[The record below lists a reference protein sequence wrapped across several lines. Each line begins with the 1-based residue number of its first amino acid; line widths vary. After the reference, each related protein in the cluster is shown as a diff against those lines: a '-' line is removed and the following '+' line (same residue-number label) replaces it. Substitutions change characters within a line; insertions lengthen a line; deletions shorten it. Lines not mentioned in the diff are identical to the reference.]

1 MKKIVLTIFL
11 LLTVAGAA
19 FAAPQMPKKC
29 LAFRP
34 KKLGSIILT
43 EREADAFVKSGTF
56 GQTDVPGKGQATYW
70 DVYSDRE
77 NNTTYVAPNSTT
89 KYSSLKFN
97 ERVRIAQIQGNYALV
112 YTEPK
117 VGLQYPLISE
127 LAECKGW
134 IPMSHLLLWQSCL
147 ANDRGIYNK
156 ALLCVNLEAKSST
169 AELGAGYFSP
179 DRKGA
184 SMPLTTDMNF
194 YFIMKQE
201 NGMALLAI
209 QNRVDGSMSDQ
220 VLYCWVPERSFVP
233 WNQRSCLEPTWERED
248 VEYYAAKN
256 ARVKIFATH
265 QEAENQIGH
274 VISFIP
280 FKKRTSTR
288 YDRYLYRMSPDH
300 LRFPILDATDAVIY
314 NMSTFSTL
322 GGQAQGTTA
331 SAEEEPTIDKI
342 KEAKLR
348 KMQHINLAVVI
359 DGTSSMEPYY
369 PKVKEALKEACDFF
383 SRNYNLKIG
392 IVIYRDYAD
401 GADGL
406 VEVLPLTSARHNLE
420 RVNEF
425 LDSGGSYGIR
435 SSARDHTQE
444 EALYNGVNTA
454 LDQLAFRE
462 GESNIMLIVGDC
474 GNDLRD
480 TKIDQRILIDKLI
493 DKDIHLMGFQ
503 VQNKGVTAYNSFNDQ
518 LLAMM
523 RESLKGKYH
532 KLNSQ
537 IRIRARQTKSET
549 NGTTDGYNFEGNIEG
564 DQLYICNHRFTD
576 ATVNDGKMAPE
587 KLQAHMVKAISD
599 FSNTIQHQL
608 DLMIKPIT
616 AAPEKKP
623 SGQSSRFGQNAGGT
637 AGMINVDYE
646 FVMKALGGDAKLV
659 ENLDK
664 TNSILNFRG
673 YASRRD
679 VSGRN
684 YFKPVIFISAEEFQ
698 ELLKRLAPV
707 AEAARNSQVKDRTPY
722 IEALKALV
730 KSLAPGMTD
739 AQMAALSNGDIM
751 NMIAGLNESAEAL
764 KSYSL
769 NDLSD
774 PQAVSAGEYSRII
787 NDFQKK
793 YENLSRIRQSNSY
806 KFVKKFNGAIYY
818 WIPIEDLP

>member
-1 MKKIVLTIFL
+1 MKKIVALVLFL
-11 LLTVAGAA
+11 STALCSALY
-19 FAAPQMPKKC
+19 AAPQLPKKC
-29 LAFRP
+29 MAFRP
-34 KKLGSIILT
+34 KKLGAIILT
-43 EREADAFVKSGTF
+43 EKEADAFVKSGSF
-56 GQTDVPGKGQATYW
+56 GQTDAPGRGQATYW

-77 NNTTYVAPNSTT
+77 NNTTYASPGVST
-89 KYSSLKFN
+89 KFSSLKFN

-134 IPMSHLLLWQSCL
+134 IPMNHLLLWQSCL

-156 ALLCVNLEAKSST
+156 ALLCVNLEAKNLSGD
-169 AELGAGYFSP
+169 LGAGYLSP
-179 DRKGA
+179 DRSGKPI
-184 SMPLTTDMNF
+184 PLTTDMNF

-201 NGMALLAI
+201 KDMALLAI

-248 VEYYAAKN
+248 VEYYAAKHEQ
-256 ARVKIFATH
+256 VKIFAT
-265 QEAENQIGH
+265 QSEALSQQGH
-274 VISFIP
+274 AISFIP
-280 FKKRTSTR
+280 FEKRTSTR
-288 YDRYLYRMSPDH
+288 YDRYLYRMAPEH
-300 LRFPILDATDAVIY
+300 LRFPILDGTNDRAY

-322 GGQAQGTTA
+322 GGQAQGTSTPTN
-331 SAEEEPTIDKI
+331 EPTIDKL
-342 KEAKLR
+342 KEEKLR
-348 KMQHINLAVVI
+348 KMQRINLAVVI

-383 SRNYNLKIG
+383 SRNYNLRIG
-392 IVIYRDYAD
+392 VVIYRDYTD
-401 GADGL
+401 GTGL
-406 VEVLPLTSARHNLE
+406 AEVLPMTSAQHNLE
-420 RVNEF
+420 RVNAF
-425 LDSGGSYGIR
+425 LDSGGTYGIR
-435 SSARDHTQE
+435 SSASDRTQE
-444 EALYNGVNTA
+444 EALYNGINTA
-454 LDQLAFRE
+454 LDKLAFRD

-474 GNDLRD
+474 GNDLKD
-480 TKIDQRILIDKLI
+480 TRFNSRSLIDKLVQ
-493 DKDIHLMGFQ
+493 KDIHLMGFQ
-503 VQNKGVTAYNSFNDQ
+503 VQNKGVAAYNNFNSQ
-518 LLAMM
+518 LLELM

-532 KLNSQ
+532 KLNEK
-537 IRIRARQTKSET
+537 IRVVARQTQSKST
-549 NGTTDGYNFEGNIEG
+549 GRTDGYNFEGNIEG

-576 ATVNDGKMAPE
+576 ATVNGGVMSPE
-587 KLQAHMVKAISD
+587 VLQSYMVKAISD
-599 FSNTIQHQL
+599 FANTIQHQL
-608 DLMIKPIT
+608 DLIVKPINSL
-616 AAPEKKP
+616 PV
-623 SGQSSRFGQNAGGT
+623 SGGGT
-637 AGMINVDYE
+637 TSKFVGRSSTPGMINVDYE
-646 FVMKALGGDAKLV
+646 FVVKALGGDAKLV
-659 ENLDK
+659 QNLDQ

-673 YASRRD
+673 YALRRD
-679 VSGRN
+679 ASGRN

-774 PQAVSAGEYSRII
+774 PQAVSPGEYSRII

-793 YENLSRIRQSNSY
+793 YENLLRIRQSNSY
-806 KFVKKFNGAIYY
+806 KFVKKFNGAVYY

>member
-1 MKKIVLTIFL
+1 MKKIVALVLFL
-11 LLTVAGAA
+11 STALCSALY
-19 FAAPQMPKKC
+19 AAPQLPKKC
-29 LAFRP
+29 MAFRP
-34 KKLGSIILT
+34 KKLGAIILT
-43 EREADAFVKSGTF
+43 EKEANAFVKSGSF
-56 GQTDVPGKGQATYW
+56 GQTDAPGRGQATYW

-77 NNTTYVAPNSTT
+77 NNTTYASPGAST
-89 KYSSLKFN
+89 KFSSLKFN

-134 IPMSHLLLWQSCL
+134 IPMNHLLLWQSCL

-156 ALLCVNLEAKSST
+156 ALLCVNLEAKNLSGD
-169 AELGAGYFSP
+169 LGAGYLSP
-179 DRKGA
+179 DRTGKPI
-184 SMPLTTDMNF
+184 PLTTDMNF

-201 NGMALLAI
+201 KDMALLAI

-220 VLYCWVPERSFVP
+220 VLYCWVPEQSFVP

-248 VEYYAAKN
+248 VEYYAAKHEQ
-256 ARVKIFATH
+256 VKIFAT
-265 QEAENQIGH
+265 QREALSQQGH
-274 VISFIP
+274 AISFIP
-280 FKKRTSTR
+280 FEKRTSTR
-288 YDRYLYRMSPDH
+288 YDRYLYRMAPEH
-300 LRFPILDATDAVIY
+300 LRFPILDGTNDRAY

-322 GGQAQGTTA
+322 GGQAQGTSTPTN
-331 SAEEEPTIDKI
+331 EPTIDKL
-342 KEAKLR
+342 KEEKLR
-348 KMQHINLAVVI
+348 KMQRINLAVVI

-383 SRNYNLKIG
+383 SRNYNLRIG
-392 IVIYRDYAD
+392 VVIYRDYTD
-401 GADGL
+401 GTGL
-406 VEVLPLTSARHNLE
+406 AEVLPMTSAQHNLE
-420 RVNEF
+420 RVNAF
-425 LDSGGSYGIR
+425 LDSGGTYGIR
-435 SSARDHTQE
+435 SSASDRTQE
-444 EALYNGVNTA
+444 EALFNGINTA
-454 LDQLAFRE
+454 LDKLAFRD

-474 GNDLRD
+474 GNDLKD
-480 TKIDQRILIDKLI
+480 TRFNSRSLIDKLVQ
-493 DKDIHLMGFQ
+493 KDIHLMGFQ
-503 VQNKGVTAYNSFNDQ
+503 VQNKGVAAYNNFNSQ
-518 LLAMM
+518 LLELM

-532 KLNSQ
+532 KLNEK
-537 IRIRARQTKSET
+537 IRVVARQTQSKTS
-549 NGTTDGYNFEGNIEG
+549 GRTDGYNFEGNIEG

-576 ATVNDGKMAPE
+576 ATVNGGVMSPE
-587 KLQAHMVKAISD
+587 VLQSYMVKAISD
-599 FSNTIQHQL
+599 FANTIQHQL
-608 DLMIKPIT
+608 DLIVKPINSL
-616 AAPEKKP
+616 PV
-623 SGQSSRFGQNAGGT
+623 SGGGT
-637 AGMINVDYE
+637 TSKFVGRSSTPGMINVDYE
-646 FVMKALGGDAKLV
+646 FVVKALGGDAKLV
-659 ENLDK
+659 QNLDQ

-673 YASRRD
+673 YALRRD
-679 VSGRN
+679 ASGRN

-774 PQAVSAGEYSRII
+774 PQAVSPGEYSRII

-793 YENLSRIRQSNSY
+793 YENLLRIRQSNSY
-806 KFVKKFNGAIYY
+806 KFVKKFNGAVYY

>member
-1 MKKIVLTIFL
+1 MKKIVALVLFL
-11 LLTVAGAA
+11 STALCSALY
-19 FAAPQMPKKC
+19 AAPQLPKKC
-29 LAFRP
+29 MAFRP
-34 KKLGSIILT
+34 KKLGAIILT
-43 EREADAFVKSGTF
+43 EKEANAFVKSGSF
-56 GQTDVPGKGQATYW
+56 GQTDAPGRGQATYW

-77 NNTTYVAPNSTT
+77 NNTTYASPGAST
-89 KYSSLKFN
+89 KFSSLKFN

-134 IPMSHLLLWQSCL
+134 IPMNHLLLWQSCL

-156 ALLCVNLEAKSST
+156 ALLCVNLEAKNLSGD
-169 AELGAGYFSP
+169 LGAGYLSP
-179 DRKGA
+179 DRSGKPI
-184 SMPLTTDMNF
+184 PLTTDMNF

-201 NGMALLAI
+201 KDMALLAI

-220 VLYCWVPERSFVP
+220 VLYCWVPEQSFVP

-248 VEYYAAKN
+248 VEYYAAKHEQ
-256 ARVKIFATH
+256 VKIFAT
-265 QEAENQIGH
+265 QREALSQQGH
-274 VISFIP
+274 AISFIP
-280 FKKRTSTR
+280 FEKRTSTR
-288 YDRYLYRMSPDH
+288 YDRYLYRMAPEH
-300 LRFPILDATDAVIY
+300 LRFPILDGTNDRAY

-322 GGQAQGTTA
+322 GGQAQGTSTPTN
-331 SAEEEPTIDKI
+331 EPTIDKL
-342 KEAKLR
+342 KEEKLR
-348 KMQHINLAVVI
+348 KMQRINLAVVI
-359 DGTSSMEPYY
+359 DGTSSMESYY

-383 SRNYNLKIG
+383 SRNYNLRIG
-392 IVIYRDYAD
+392 VVIYRDYTD
-401 GADGL
+401 GTGL
-406 VEVLPLTSARHNLE
+406 AEVLPMTSAQHNLE
-420 RVNEF
+420 RVNAF
-425 LDSGGSYGIR
+425 LDSGGTYGIR
-435 SSARDHTQE
+435 SSASDRTQE
-444 EALYNGVNTA
+444 EALFNGINTA
-454 LDQLAFRE
+454 LDKLAFRD

-474 GNDLRD
+474 GNDLKD
-480 TKIDQRILIDKLI
+480 TRFNSRSLIDKLVQ
-493 DKDIHLMGFQ
+493 KDIHLMGFQ
-503 VQNKGVTAYNSFNDQ
+503 VQNKGVAAYNNFNSQ
-518 LLAMM
+518 LLELM

-532 KLNSQ
+532 KLNEK
-537 IRIRARQTKSET
+537 IRVVARQTQSKTS
-549 NGTTDGYNFEGNIEG
+549 GRTDGYNFEGNIEG

-576 ATVNDGKMAPE
+576 ATVNGGVMSPE
-587 KLQAHMVKAISD
+587 VLQSYMVKAISD
-599 FSNTIQHQL
+599 FANTIQHQL
-608 DLMIKPIT
+608 DLIVKPINSL
-616 AAPEKKP
+616 PV
-623 SGQSSRFGQNAGGT
+623 SGGGT
-637 AGMINVDYE
+637 TSKFVGRSSTPGMINVDYE
-646 FVMKALGGDAKLV
+646 FVVKALGGDAKLV
-659 ENLDK
+659 QNLDQ

-673 YASRRD
+673 YALRRD
-679 VSGRN
+679 ASGRN

-774 PQAVSAGEYSRII
+774 PQAVSPGEYSRII

-793 YENLSRIRQSNSY
+793 YENLLRIRQSNSY
-806 KFVKKFNGAIYY
+806 KFVKKFNGAVYY

>member
-1 MKKIVLTIFL
+1 MKKIVALVLFL
-11 LLTVAGAA
+11 STALCSALY
-19 FAAPQMPKKC
+19 AAPQLPKKC
-29 LAFRP
+29 MAFRP
-34 KKLGSIILT
+34 KKLGAIILT
-43 EREADAFVKSGTF
+43 EKEANAFVKSGSF
-56 GQTDVPGKGQATYW
+56 GQTDAPGRGQATYW

-77 NNTTYVAPNSTT
+77 NNTTYASPGAST
-89 KYSSLKFN
+89 KFSSLKFN

-134 IPMSHLLLWQSCL
+134 IPMNHLLLWQSCL

-156 ALLCVNLEAKSST
+156 ALLCVNLEAKNLSGD
-169 AELGAGYFSP
+169 LGAGYLSP
-179 DRKGA
+179 DRTGKPI
-184 SMPLTTDMNF
+184 PLTTDMNF

-201 NGMALLAI
+201 KDMALLAI

-248 VEYYAAKN
+248 VEYYAAKHEQ
-256 ARVKIFATH
+256 VKIFAT
-265 QEAENQIGH
+265 QREALSQQGH
-274 VISFIP
+274 PISFIP
-280 FKKRTSTR
+280 FEKRTSTR
-288 YDRYLYRMSPDH
+288 YDRYLYRMAPEH
-300 LRFPILDATDAVIY
+300 LRFPILDGTNDRAY

-322 GGQAQGTTA
+322 GGQAQGTSTPTN
-331 SAEEEPTIDKI
+331 EPTIDKL
-342 KEAKLR
+342 KEEKLR
-348 KMQHINLAVVI
+348 KMQRINLAVVI

-383 SRNYNLKIG
+383 SRNYNLRIG
-392 IVIYRDYAD
+392 VVIYRDYTD
-401 GADGL
+401 GTGL
-406 VEVLPLTSARHNLE
+406 AEVLPMTSAQHNLE
-420 RVNEF
+420 RVNAF
-425 LDSGGSYGIR
+425 LDSGGTYGIR
-435 SSARDHTQE
+435 SSASDRTQE
-444 EALYNGVNTA
+444 EALFNGINTA
-454 LDQLAFRE
+454 LDKLAFRD

-474 GNDLRD
+474 GNDVKDLRFSS
-480 TKIDQRILIDKLI
+480 RSLIDKLVQ
-493 DKDIHLMGFQ
+493 KDIHLMGFQ
-503 VQNKGVTAYNSFNDQ
+503 VQNKGVAAYNNFNSQ
-518 LLAMM
+518 LLELM

-532 KLNSQ
+532 KLNEK
-537 IRIRARQTKSET
+537 IRVVARQTQSKTS
-549 NGTTDGYNFEGNIEG
+549 GRTDGYNFEGNIEG

-576 ATVNDGKMAPE
+576 ATVNGGVMSPE
-587 KLQAHMVKAISD
+587 VLQSYMVKAISD
-599 FSNTIQHQL
+599 FANTIQHQL
-608 DLMIKPIT
+608 DLIVKPINSL
-616 AAPEKKP
+616 PV
-623 SGQSSRFGQNAGGT
+623 SGGGT
-637 AGMINVDYE
+637 TSKFVGRSSTPGMINVDYE
-646 FVMKALGGDAKLV
+646 FVVKALGGDAKLV
-659 ENLDK
+659 QNLDQ

-673 YASRRD
+673 YALRRD
-679 VSGRN
+679 ASGRN

-774 PQAVSAGEYSRII
+774 PQAVSPGEYSRII

-793 YENLSRIRQSNSY
+793 YENLLRIRQSNSY
-806 KFVKKFNGAIYY
+806 KFVKKFNGAVYY

>member
-1 MKKIVLTIFL
+1 MKKIVALVLFL
-11 LLTVAGAA
+11 STALCSALY
-19 FAAPQMPKKC
+19 AAPQLPKKC
-29 LAFRP
+29 MAFRP
-34 KKLGSIILT
+34 KKLGAIILT
-43 EREADAFVKSGTF
+43 EKEANAFVKSGSF
-56 GQTDVPGKGQATYW
+56 GQTDAPGRGQATYW

-77 NNTTYVAPNSTT
+77 NNTTYASPGSST
-89 KYSSLKFN
+89 KFSSLKFN

-134 IPMSHLLLWQSCL
+134 IPMNHLLLWQSCL

-156 ALLCVNLEAKSST
+156 ALLCVNLEAKNLSGD
-169 AELGAGYFSP
+169 LGAGYLSP
-179 DRKGA
+179 DRTGKPI
-184 SMPLTTDMNF
+184 PLTTDMNF

-201 NGMALLAI
+201 KDMALLAI

-248 VEYYAAKN
+248 VEYYAAKHEQ
-256 ARVKIFATH
+256 VKIFAT
-265 QEAENQIGH
+265 QREALSQQGH
-274 VISFIP
+274 PISFIP
-280 FKKRTSTR
+280 FEKRTSTR
-288 YDRYLYRMSPDH
+288 YDRYLYRMAPEH
-300 LRFPILDATDAVIY
+300 LRFPILDGTNDRAY

-322 GGQAQGTTA
+322 GGQAQGTSTPTN
-331 SAEEEPTIDKI
+331 EPTIDKL
-342 KEAKLR
+342 KEEKLR
-348 KMQHINLAVVI
+348 KMQRINLAVVI

-383 SRNYNLKIG
+383 SRNYNLRIG
-392 IVIYRDYAD
+392 VVIYRDYTD
-401 GADGL
+401 GTGL
-406 VEVLPLTSARHNLE
+406 AEVLPMTSAQHNLE
-420 RVNEF
+420 RVNAF
-425 LDSGGSYGIR
+425 LDSGGTYGIR
-435 SSARDHTQE
+435 SSASDRTQE
-444 EALYNGVNTA
+444 EALFNGINTA
-454 LDQLAFRE
+454 LDKLAFRD

-474 GNDLRD
+474 GNDVKDLRFSS
-480 TKIDQRILIDKLI
+480 RSLIDKLVQ
-493 DKDIHLMGFQ
+493 KDIHLMGFQ
-503 VQNKGVTAYNSFNDQ
+503 VQNKGVAAYNNFNSQ
-518 LLAMM
+518 LLELM

-532 KLNSQ
+532 KLNEK
-537 IRIRARQTKSET
+537 IRVVARQTQSKTS
-549 NGTTDGYNFEGNIEG
+549 GRTDGYNFEGNIEG

-576 ATVNDGKMAPE
+576 ATVNGGVMSPE
-587 KLQAHMVKAISD
+587 VLQSYMVKAISD
-599 FSNTIQHQL
+599 FANTIQHQL
-608 DLMIKPIT
+608 DLIVKPINSL
-616 AAPEKKP
+616 PV
-623 SGQSSRFGQNAGGT
+623 SGGGT
-637 AGMINVDYE
+637 TSKFVGRSSTPGMINVDYE
-646 FVMKALGGDAKLV
+646 FVVKALGGDAKLV
-659 ENLDK
+659 QSLDQ

-673 YASRRD
+673 YALRRD
-679 VSGRN
+679 ASGRN

-774 PQAVSAGEYSRII
+774 PQAVSPGEYSRII

-793 YENLSRIRQSNSY
+793 YENLLRIRQSNSY
-806 KFVKKFNGAIYY
+806 KFVKKFNGAVYY

>member
-1 MKKIVLTIFL
+1 MKKIVALVLFL
-11 LLTVAGAA
+11 STALCSALY
-19 FAAPQMPKKC
+19 AAPQLPKKC
-29 LAFRP
+29 MAFRP
-34 KKLGSIILT
+34 KKLGAIILT
-43 EREADAFVKSGTF
+43 EKEADAFVKSGSF
-56 GQTDVPGKGQATYW
+56 GQTDAPGRGQATYW

-77 NNTTYVAPNSTT
+77 NNTTYASPGSST
-89 KYSSLKFN
+89 KFSSLKFN

-134 IPMSHLLLWQSCL
+134 IPMNHLLLWQSCL

-156 ALLCVNLEAKSST
+156 ALLCVNLEAKNLSGD
-169 AELGAGYFSP
+169 LGAGYLSP
-179 DRKGA
+179 DRTGKPI
-184 SMPLTTDMNF
+184 PLTTDMNF

-201 NGMALLAI
+201 KDMALLAI

-248 VEYYAAKN
+248 VEYYAAKHEQ
-256 ARVKIFATH
+256 VKIFAT
-265 QEAENQIGH
+265 QREALSQQGH
-274 VISFIP
+274 PISFIP
-280 FKKRTSTR
+280 FEKRTSTR
-288 YDRYLYRMSPDH
+288 YDRYLYRMAPEH
-300 LRFPILDATDAVIY
+300 LRFPILDGTNDRAY

-322 GGQAQGTTA
+322 GGQAQGTSTPTN
-331 SAEEEPTIDKI
+331 EPTIDKL
-342 KEAKLR
+342 KEEKLR
-348 KMQHINLAVVI
+348 KMQRINLAVVI

-383 SRNYNLKIG
+383 SRNYNLRIG
-392 IVIYRDYAD
+392 VVIYRDYTD
-401 GADGL
+401 GTGL
-406 VEVLPLTSARHNLE
+406 AEVLPMTSAQHNLE
-420 RVNEF
+420 RVNAF
-425 LDSGGSYGIR
+425 LDSGGTYGIR
-435 SSARDHTQE
+435 SSASDRTQE
-444 EALYNGVNTA
+444 EALFNGINTA
-454 LDQLAFRE
+454 LDKLAFRD

-474 GNDLRD
+474 GNDLKD
-480 TKIDQRILIDKLI
+480 TRFNSRSLIDKLVQ
-493 DKDIHLMGFQ
+493 KDIHLMGFQ
-503 VQNKGVTAYNSFNDQ
+503 VQNKGVAAYNNFNSQ
-518 LLAMM
+518 LLELM

-532 KLNSQ
+532 KLNEK
-537 IRIRARQTKSET
+537 IRVVARQTKSQNT
-549 NGTTDGYNFEGNIEG
+549 GRTDGYNFEGNIEG

-576 ATVNDGKMAPE
+576 ATVNGGVMSPE
-587 KLQAHMVKAISD
+587 VLQSYMVKAISD
-599 FSNTIQHQL
+599 FANTIQHQL
-608 DLMIKPIT
+608 DLIVKPINSL
-616 AAPEKKP
+616 PV
-623 SGQSSRFGQNAGGT
+623 SGGGT
-637 AGMINVDYE
+637 TSKFVGRSSTPGMINVDYE
-646 FVMKALGGDAKLV
+646 FVVKALGGDAKLV
-659 ENLDK
+659 QSLDQ

-673 YASRRD
+673 YALRRD
-679 VSGRN
+679 ASGRN

-774 PQAVSAGEYSRII
+774 PQAVSPGEYSRII

-793 YENLSRIRQSNSY
+793 YENLLRIRQSNSY
-806 KFVKKFNGAIYY
+806 KFVKKFNGAVYY

>member
-1 MKKIVLTIFL
+1 MKKIVALVLFL
-11 LLTVAGAA
+11 STALCSALY
-19 FAAPQMPKKC
+19 AAPQLPKKC
-29 LAFRP
+29 MAFRP
-34 KKLGSIILT
+34 KKLGAIILT
-43 EREADAFVKSGTF
+43 EKEADAFVKSGSF
-56 GQTDVPGKGQATYW
+56 GQTDAPGRGQATYW

-77 NNTTYVAPNSTT
+77 NNTTYASPGVST
-89 KYSSLKFN
+89 KFSSLKFN

-134 IPMSHLLLWQSCL
+134 IPMNHLLLWQSCL

-156 ALLCVNLEAKSST
+156 ALLCVNLEAKNLSGD
-169 AELGAGYFSP
+169 LGAGYLSP
-179 DRKGA
+179 DRSGKPI
-184 SMPLTTDMNF
+184 PLTTDMNF

-201 NGMALLAI
+201 KDMALLAI

-248 VEYYAAKN
+248 VEYYAAKHEQ
-256 ARVKIFATH
+256 VKIFAT
-265 QEAENQIGH
+265 QSEALSQQGH
-274 VISFIP
+274 AISFIP
-280 FKKRTSTR
+280 FEKRTSTR
-288 YDRYLYRMSPDH
+288 YDRYLYRMAPEH
-300 LRFPILDATDAVIY
+300 LRFPILDGTNDRAY

-322 GGQAQGTTA
+322 GGQAQGTSTPTN
-331 SAEEEPTIDKI
+331 EPTIDKL
-342 KEAKLR
+342 KEEKLR
-348 KMQHINLAVVI
+348 KMQRINLAVVI

-383 SRNYNLKIG
+383 SRNYNLRIG
-392 IVIYRDYAD
+392 VVIYRDYTD
-401 GADGL
+401 GTGL
-406 VEVLPLTSARHNLE
+406 AEVLPMTSAQHNLE
-420 RVNEF
+420 RVNAF
-425 LDSGGSYGIR
+425 LDSGGTYGIR
-435 SSARDHTQE
+435 SSASDRTQE
-444 EALYNGVNTA
+444 EALYNGINTA
-454 LDQLAFRE
+454 LDKLAFRD

-474 GNDLRD
+474 GNDV
-480 TKIDQRILIDKLI
+480 KDQRFSSRSLIDKLVQ
-493 DKDIHLMGFQ
+493 KDIHLMGFQ
-503 VQNKGVTAYNSFNDQ
+503 VQNKGVAAYNNFNSQ
-518 LLAMM
+518 LLELM

-532 KLNSQ
+532 KLNEK
-537 IRIRARQTKSET
+537 IRVVARQTQSKST
-549 NGTTDGYNFEGNIEG
+549 GRTDGYNFEGNIEG

-576 ATVNDGKMAPE
+576 ATVNGGVMSPE
-587 KLQAHMVKAISD
+587 VLQSYMVKAISD
-599 FSNTIQHQL
+599 FANTIQHQL
-608 DLMIKPIT
+608 DLIVKPINSL
-616 AAPEKKP
+616 PV
-623 SGQSSRFGQNAGGT
+623 SGGGT
-637 AGMINVDYE
+637 TSKFVGRSSTPGMINVDYE
-646 FVMKALGGDAKLV
+646 FVVKALGGDAKLV
-659 ENLDK
+659 QNLDQ

-673 YASRRD
+673 YALRRD
-679 VSGRN
+679 ASGRN

-774 PQAVSAGEYSRII
+774 PQAVSPGEYSRII

-793 YENLSRIRQSNSY
+793 YENLLRIRQSNSY
-806 KFVKKFNGAIYY
+806 KFVKKFNGAVYY

>member
-1 MKKIVLTIFL
+1 MKKIVALVLFL
-11 LLTVAGAA
+11 STALCSALY
-19 FAAPQMPKKC
+19 AAPQLPKKC
-29 LAFRP
+29 MAFRP
-34 KKLGSIILT
+34 KKLGAIILT
-43 EREADAFVKSGTF
+43 EKEANAFVKSGSF
-56 GQTDVPGKGQATYW
+56 GQTDAPGRGQATYW

-77 NNTTYVAPNSTT
+77 NNTTYASPGAST
-89 KYSSLKFN
+89 KFSSLKFN

-134 IPMSHLLLWQSCL
+134 IPMNHLLLWQSCL

-156 ALLCVNLEAKSST
+156 ALLCVNLEAKNLSGD
-169 AELGAGYFSP
+169 LGAGYLSP
-179 DRKGA
+179 DRSGKPI
-184 SMPLTTDMNF
+184 PLTTDMNF

-201 NGMALLAI
+201 KDMALLAI

-248 VEYYAAKN
+248 VEYYAAKHEQ
-256 ARVKIFATH
+256 VKIFAT
-265 QEAENQIGH
+265 QREALSQQGH
-274 VISFIP
+274 AISFIP
-280 FKKRTSTR
+280 FEKRTSTR
-288 YDRYLYRMSPDH
+288 YDRYLYRMAPEH
-300 LRFPILDATDAVIY
+300 LRFPILDGTNDRAY

-322 GGQAQGTTA
+322 GGQAQGTSTPTN
-331 SAEEEPTIDKI
+331 EPTIDKL
-342 KEAKLR
+342 KEEKLR
-348 KMQHINLAVVI
+348 KMQRINLAVVI

-383 SRNYNLKIG
+383 SRNYNLRIG
-392 IVIYRDYAD
+392 VVIYRDYTD
-401 GADGL
+401 GTGL
-406 VEVLPLTSARHNLE
+406 AEVLPMTSAQHNLE
-420 RVNEF
+420 RVNAF
-425 LDSGGSYGIR
+425 LDSGGTYGIR
-435 SSARDHTQE
+435 SSASDRTQE
-444 EALYNGVNTA
+444 EALFNGINTA
-454 LDQLAFRE
+454 LDKLAFRD

-474 GNDLRD
+474 GNDLKD
-480 TKIDQRILIDKLI
+480 TRFNSRSLIDKLVQ
-493 DKDIHLMGFQ
+493 KDIHLMGFQ
-503 VQNKGVTAYNSFNDQ
+503 VQNKGVAAYNNFNSQ
-518 LLAMM
+518 LLELM

-532 KLNSQ
+532 KLNEK
-537 IRIRARQTKSET
+537 IRVVARQTQSKTS
-549 NGTTDGYNFEGNIEG
+549 GRTDGYNFEGNIEG

-576 ATVNDGKMAPE
+576 ATVNGGVMSPE
-587 KLQAHMVKAISD
+587 VLQSYMVKAISD
-599 FSNTIQHQL
+599 FANTIQHQL
-608 DLMIKPIT
+608 DLIVKPINSL
-616 AAPEKKP
+616 PV
-623 SGQSSRFGQNAGGT
+623 SGGGT
-637 AGMINVDYE
+637 TSKFVGRSSTPGMINVDYE
-646 FVMKALGGDAKLV
+646 FVVKALGGDAKLV
-659 ENLDK
+659 QSLDQ

-673 YASRRD
+673 YALRRD
-679 VSGRN
+679 ASGRN

-774 PQAVSAGEYSRII
+774 PQAVSPGEYSRII

-793 YENLSRIRQSNSY
+793 YENLLRIRQSNSY
-806 KFVKKFNGAIYY
+806 KFVKKFNGAVYY

>member
-1 MKKIVLTIFL
+1 MKKIVALVLFL
-11 LLTVAGAA
+11 STALCSALY
-19 FAAPQMPKKC
+19 AAPQLPKKC
-29 LAFRP
+29 MAFRP
-34 KKLGSIILT
+34 KKLGAIILT
-43 EREADAFVKSGTF
+43 EKEADAFVKSGSF
-56 GQTDVPGKGQATYW
+56 GQTDAPGRGQATYW

-77 NNTTYVAPNSTT
+77 NNTTYASPGAST
-89 KYSSLKFN
+89 KFSSLKFN
-97 ERVRIAQIQGNYALV
+97 ERVRIAQIKGNYALV

-134 IPMSHLLLWQSCL
+134 IPMNHLLLWQSCL

-156 ALLCVNLEAKSST
+156 ALLCVNLEAKNLSGD
-169 AELGAGYFSP
+169 LGAGYLSP
-179 DRKGA
+179 DRTGKPI
-184 SMPLTTDMNF
+184 PLTTDMNF

-201 NGMALLAI
+201 KDMALLAI

-248 VEYYAAKN
+248 VEYYAAKHEQ
-256 ARVKIFATH
+256 VKIFAT
-265 QEAENQIGH
+265 QREALSQQGH
-274 VISFIP
+274 AISFIP
-280 FKKRTSTR
+280 FEKRTSTR
-288 YDRYLYRMSPDH
+288 YDRYLYRMAPEH
-300 LRFPILDATDAVIY
+300 LRFPILDGTNDRAY

-322 GGQAQGTTA
+322 GGQAQGTSTPTN
-331 SAEEEPTIDKI
+331 EPTIDKL
-342 KEAKLR
+342 KEEKLR
-348 KMQHINLAVVI
+348 KMQRINLAVVI

-383 SRNYNLKIG
+383 SRNYNLRIG
-392 IVIYRDYAD
+392 VVIYRDYTD
-401 GADGL
+401 GTGL
-406 VEVLPLTSARHNLE
+406 AEVLPMTSAQHNLE
-420 RVNEF
+420 RVNAF
-425 LDSGGSYGIR
+425 LDSGGTYGIR
-435 SSARDHTQE
+435 SSASDRTQE
-444 EALYNGVNTA
+444 EALFNGINTA
-454 LDQLAFRE
+454 LDKLAFRD

-474 GNDLRD
+474 GNDVKDLRFSS
-480 TKIDQRILIDKLI
+480 RSLIDKLVQ
-493 DKDIHLMGFQ
+493 KDIHLMGFQ
-503 VQNKGVTAYNSFNDQ
+503 VQNKGVAAYNNFNSQ
-518 LLAMM
+518 LLELM

-532 KLNSQ
+532 KLNEK
-537 IRIRARQTKSET
+537 IRVVARQTQSKTS
-549 NGTTDGYNFEGNIEG
+549 GRTDGYNFEGNIEG

-576 ATVNDGKMAPE
+576 ATVNGGVMSPE
-587 KLQAHMVKAISD
+587 VLQSYMVKAISD
-599 FSNTIQHQL
+599 FANTIQHQL
-608 DLMIKPIT
+608 DLIVKPINSL
-616 AAPEKKP
+616 PV
-623 SGQSSRFGQNAGGT
+623 SGGGT
-637 AGMINVDYE
+637 TSKFVGRSSTPGMINVDYE
-646 FVMKALGGDAKLV
+646 FVVKALGGDAKLV
-659 ENLDK
+659 QNLDQ

-673 YASRRD
+673 YALRRD
-679 VSGRN
+679 ASGRN

-774 PQAVSAGEYSRII
+774 PQAVSPGEYSRII

-793 YENLSRIRQSNSY
+793 YENLLRIRQSNSY
-806 KFVKKFNGAIYY
+806 KFVKKFNGAVYY

>member
-1 MKKIVLTIFL
+1 MKKIVALVLFL
-11 LLTVAGAA
+11 STALCSALY
-19 FAAPQMPKKC
+19 AAPQLPKKC
-29 LAFRP
+29 MAFRP
-34 KKLGSIILT
+34 KKLGAIILT
-43 EREADAFVKSGTF
+43 EKEANAFVKSGSF
-56 GQTDVPGKGQATYW
+56 GQTDAPGRGQATYW

-77 NNTTYVAPNSTT
+77 NNTTYASPGAST
-89 KYSSLKFN
+89 KFSSLKFN

-134 IPMSHLLLWQSCL
+134 IPMNHLLLWQSCL

-156 ALLCVNLEAKSST
+156 ALLCVNLEAKNLSGD
-169 AELGAGYFSP
+169 LGAGYLSP
-179 DRKGA
+179 DRSGKPI
-184 SMPLTTDMNF
+184 PLTTDMNF

-201 NGMALLAI
+201 KDMALLAI

-220 VLYCWVPERSFVP
+220 VLYCWVPEQSFVP

-248 VEYYAAKN
+248 VEYYAAKHEQ
-256 ARVKIFATH
+256 VKIFAT
-265 QEAENQIGH
+265 QREALSQQGH
-274 VISFIP
+274 AISFIP
-280 FKKRTSTR
+280 FEKRTSTR
-288 YDRYLYRMSPDH
+288 YDRYLYRMAPEH
-300 LRFPILDATDAVIY
+300 LRFPILDGTNDRAY

-322 GGQAQGTTA
+322 GGQAQGTSTPTN
-331 SAEEEPTIDKI
+331 EPTIDKL
-342 KEAKLR
+342 KEEKLR
-348 KMQHINLAVVI
+348 KMQRINLAVVI

-383 SRNYNLKIG
+383 SRNYNLRIG
-392 IVIYRDYAD
+392 VVIYRDYTD
-401 GADGL
+401 GTGL
-406 VEVLPLTSARHNLE
+406 AEVLPMTSAQHNLE
-420 RVNEF
+420 RVNAF
-425 LDSGGSYGIR
+425 LDSGGTYGIR
-435 SSARDHTQE
+435 SSASDRTQE
-444 EALYNGVNTA
+444 EALFNGINTA
-454 LDQLAFRE
+454 LDKLAFRD

-474 GNDLRD
+474 GNDLKD
-480 TKIDQRILIDKLI
+480 TRFNSRSLIDKLVQ
-493 DKDIHLMGFQ
+493 KDIHLMGFQ
-503 VQNKGVTAYNSFNDQ
+503 VQNKGVAAYNNFNSQ
-518 LLAMM
+518 LLELM

-532 KLNSQ
+532 KLNEK
-537 IRIRARQTKSET
+537 IRVVARQTQSKTS
-549 NGTTDGYNFEGNIEG
+549 GRTDGYNFEGNIEG

-576 ATVNDGKMAPE
+576 ATVNGGIMSPE
-587 KLQAHMVKAISD
+587 VLQSYMVKAISD
-599 FSNTIQHQL
+599 FANTIQHQL
-608 DLMIKPIT
+608 DLIVKPINSL
-616 AAPEKKP
+616 PV
-623 SGQSSRFGQNAGGT
+623 SGGGT
-637 AGMINVDYE
+637 TSKFVGRSSTPGMINVDYE
-646 FVMKALGGDAKLV
+646 FVVKALGGDAKLV
-659 ENLDK
+659 QNLDQ

-673 YASRRD
+673 YALRRD
-679 VSGRN
+679 ASGRN

-774 PQAVSAGEYSRII
+774 PQAVSPGEYSRII

-793 YENLSRIRQSNSY
+793 YENLLRIRQSNSY
-806 KFVKKFNGAIYY
+806 KFVKKFNGAVYY

>member
-1 MKKIVLTIFL
+1 MKKIVALVLFL
-11 LLTVAGAA
+11 STALCSALY
-19 FAAPQMPKKC
+19 AAPQLPKKC
-29 LAFRP
+29 MAFRP
-34 KKLGSIILT
+34 KKLGAIILT
-43 EREADAFVKSGTF
+43 EKEADAFVKSGSF
-56 GQTDVPGKGQATYW
+56 GQTDAPGRGQATYW

-77 NNTTYVAPNSTT
+77 NNTTYASPGSST
-89 KYSSLKFN
+89 KFSSLKFN

-134 IPMSHLLLWQSCL
+134 IPMNHLLLWQSCL

-156 ALLCVNLEAKSST
+156 ALLCVNLEAKNLSGD
-169 AELGAGYFSP
+169 LGAGYLSP
-179 DRKGA
+179 DRTGKPI
-184 SMPLTTDMNF
+184 PLTTDMNF

-201 NGMALLAI
+201 KDMALLAI

-220 VLYCWVPERSFVP
+220 VLYCWVPEQSFVP

-248 VEYYAAKN
+248 VEYYAAKHEQ
-256 ARVKIFATH
+256 VKIFAT
-265 QEAENQIGH
+265 QREALSQQGH
-274 VISFIP
+274 AISFIP
-280 FKKRTSTR
+280 FEKRTSTR
-288 YDRYLYRMSPDH
+288 YDRYLYRMAPEH
-300 LRFPILDATDAVIY
+300 LRFPILDGTNDRAY

-322 GGQAQGTTA
+322 GGQAQGTSTPTN
-331 SAEEEPTIDKI
+331 EPTIDKL
-342 KEAKLR
+342 KEEKLR
-348 KMQHINLAVVI
+348 KMQRINLAVVI

-383 SRNYNLKIG
+383 SRNYNLRIG
-392 IVIYRDYAD
+392 VVIYRDYTD
-401 GADGL
+401 GTGL
-406 VEVLPLTSARHNLE
+406 AEVLPMTSAQHNLE
-420 RVNEF
+420 RVNAF
-425 LDSGGSYGIR
+425 LDSGGTYGIR
-435 SSARDHTQE
+435 SSSSDRTQE
-444 EALYNGVNTA
+444 EALYNGINTA
-454 LDQLAFRE
+454 LDKLAFRD

-474 GNDLRD
+474 GNDVKDLRFSS
-480 TKIDQRILIDKLI
+480 RSLIDKLVQ
-493 DKDIHLMGFQ
+493 KDIHLMGFQ
-503 VQNKGVTAYNSFNDQ
+503 VQNKGVAAYNNFNSQ
-518 LLAMM
+518 LLELM

-532 KLNSQ
+532 KLNEK
-537 IRIRARQTKSET
+537 IRVVARQTQSKTS
-549 NGTTDGYNFEGNIEG
+549 GRTDGYNFEGNIEG

-576 ATVNDGKMAPE
+576 ATVNGGVMSPE
-587 KLQAHMVKAISD
+587 VLQSYMVKAISD
-599 FSNTIQHQL
+599 FANTIQHQL
-608 DLMIKPIT
+608 DLIVKSINSLPV
-616 AAPEKKP
+616 
-623 SGQSSRFGQNAGGT
+623 SGGGT
-637 AGMINVDYE
+637 TSKFVGRSSTPGMINVDYE
-646 FVMKALGGDAKLV
+646 FVVKALGGDAKLV
-659 ENLDK
+659 QSLDQ

-673 YASRRD
+673 YALRRD
-679 VSGRN
+679 ASGRN

-774 PQAVSAGEYSRII
+774 PQAVSPGEYSRII

-793 YENLSRIRQSNSY
+793 YENLLRIRQSNSY
-806 KFVKKFNGAIYY
+806 KFVKKFNGAVYY

>member
-1 MKKIVLTIFL
+1 MKKIVALVLFL
-11 LLTVAGAA
+11 STALCSALY
-19 FAAPQMPKKC
+19 AAPQLPKKC
-29 LAFRP
+29 MAFRP
-34 KKLGSIILT
+34 KKLGAIILT
-43 EREADAFVKSGTF
+43 EKEADAFVKSGSF
-56 GQTDVPGKGQATYW
+56 GQTDAPGRGQATYW

-77 NNTTYVAPNSTT
+77 NNTTYASPGSST
-89 KYSSLKFN
+89 KFSSLKFN

-134 IPMSHLLLWQSCL
+134 IPMNHLLLWQSCL

-156 ALLCVNLEAKSST
+156 ALLCVNLEAKNLSGD
-169 AELGAGYFSP
+169 LGAGYLSP
-179 DRKGA
+179 DRTGKPI
-184 SMPLTTDMNF
+184 PLTTDMNF

-201 NGMALLAI
+201 KDMALLAI

-248 VEYYAAKN
+248 VEYYAAKHEQ
-256 ARVKIFATH
+256 VKIFAT
-265 QEAENQIGH
+265 QREALSQQGH
-274 VISFIP
+274 PISFIP
-280 FKKRTSTR
+280 FEKRTSTR
-288 YDRYLYRMSPDH
+288 YDRYLYRMAPEH
-300 LRFPILDATDAVIY
+300 LRFPILDGTNDRAY

-322 GGQAQGTTA
+322 GGQAQGTSTPTN
-331 SAEEEPTIDKI
+331 EPTIDKL
-342 KEAKLR
+342 KEEKLR
-348 KMQHINLAVVI
+348 KMQRINLAVVI

-383 SRNYNLKIG
+383 SRNYNLRIG
-392 IVIYRDYAD
+392 VVIYRDYTD
-401 GADGL
+401 GTGL
-406 VEVLPLTSARHNLE
+406 AEVLPMTSAQHNLE
-420 RVNEF
+420 RVNAF
-425 LDSGGSYGIR
+425 LDSGGTYGIR
-435 SSARDHTQE
+435 SSASDRTQE
-444 EALYNGVNTA
+444 EALFNGINTA
-454 LDQLAFRE
+454 LDKLAFRD

-474 GNDLRD
+474 GNDVKDLRFSS
-480 TKIDQRILIDKLI
+480 RSLIDKLVQ
-493 DKDIHLMGFQ
+493 KDIHLMGFQ
-503 VQNKGVTAYNSFNDQ
+503 VQNKGVAAYNNFNSQ
-518 LLAMM
+518 LLELM

-532 KLNSQ
+532 KLNEK
-537 IRIRARQTKSET
+537 IRVVARQTQSKTS
-549 NGTTDGYNFEGNIEG
+549 GRTDGYNFEGNIEG

-576 ATVNDGKMAPE
+576 ATVNGGVMSPE
-587 KLQAHMVKAISD
+587 VLQSYMVKAISD
-599 FSNTIQHQL
+599 FANTIQHQL
-608 DLMIKPIT
+608 DLIVKPINSL
-616 AAPEKKP
+616 PV
-623 SGQSSRFGQNAGGT
+623 SGGGT
-637 AGMINVDYE
+637 TSKFVGRSSTPGMINVDYE
-646 FVMKALGGDAKLV
+646 FVVKALGGDAKLV
-659 ENLDK
+659 QNLDQ

-673 YASRRD
+673 YALRRD
-679 VSGRN
+679 ASGRN

-774 PQAVSAGEYSRII
+774 PQAVSPGEYSRII

-793 YENLSRIRQSNSY
+793 YDNLLRIRQSNSY
-806 KFVKKFNGAIYY
+806 KFVKKFNGAVYY

>member
-1 MKKIVLTIFL
+1 MKKIVALVLFL
-11 LLTVAGAA
+11 STALCSALY
-19 FAAPQMPKKC
+19 AAPQLPKKC
-29 LAFRP
+29 MAFRP
-34 KKLGSIILT
+34 KKLGAIILT
-43 EREADAFVKSGTF
+43 EKEANAFVKSGSF
-56 GQTDVPGKGQATYW
+56 GQTDAPGRGQATYW

-77 NNTTYVAPNSTT
+77 NNTTYASPGAST
-89 KYSSLKFN
+89 KFSSLKFN

-134 IPMSHLLLWQSCL
+134 IPMNHLLLWQSCL

-156 ALLCVNLEAKSST
+156 ALLCVNLEAKNLSGD
-169 AELGAGYFSP
+169 LGAGYLSP
-179 DRKGA
+179 DRTGKPI
-184 SMPLTTDMNF
+184 PLTTDMNF

-201 NGMALLAI
+201 KDMALLAI

-248 VEYYAAKN
+248 VEYYAAKHEQ
-256 ARVKIFATH
+256 VKIFAT
-265 QEAENQIGH
+265 QREALSQQGH
-274 VISFIP
+274 PISFIP
-280 FKKRTSTR
+280 FEKRTSTR
-288 YDRYLYRMSPDH
+288 YDRYLYRMAPEH
-300 LRFPILDATDAVIY
+300 LRFPILDGTNDRAY

-322 GGQAQGTTA
+322 GGQAQGTSTPTN
-331 SAEEEPTIDKI
+331 EPTIDKL
-342 KEAKLR
+342 KEEKLR
-348 KMQHINLAVVI
+348 KMQRINLAVVI

-383 SRNYNLKIG
+383 SRNYNLRIG
-392 IVIYRDYAD
+392 VVIYRDYAD
-401 GADGL
+401 GTGL
-406 VEVLPLTSARHNLE
+406 AEVLPMTSAQHNLE
-420 RVNEF
+420 RVNAF
-425 LDSGGSYGIR
+425 LDSGGTYGIR
-435 SSARDHTQE
+435 SSASDHTQE
-444 EALYNGVNTA
+444 EALFNGINTA
-454 LDQLAFRE
+454 LDKLAFRD

-474 GNDLRD
+474 GNDLKD
-480 TKIDQRILIDKLI
+480 TRFNSRSLIDKLVQ
-493 DKDIHLMGFQ
+493 KDIHLMGFQ
-503 VQNKGVTAYNSFNDQ
+503 VQNKGVAAYNNFNSQ
-518 LLAMM
+518 LLELM

-532 KLNSQ
+532 KLNEK
-537 IRIRARQTKSET
+537 IRVVARQTQSKTS
-549 NGTTDGYNFEGNIEG
+549 GRTDGYNFEGNIEG

-576 ATVNDGKMAPE
+576 ATVNGGVMSPE
-587 KLQAHMVKAISD
+587 VLQSYMVKAISD
-599 FSNTIQHQL
+599 FANTIQHQL
-608 DLMIKPIT
+608 DLIVKPINSL
-616 AAPEKKP
+616 PV
-623 SGQSSRFGQNAGGT
+623 SGGGT
-637 AGMINVDYE
+637 TSKFVGRSSTPGMINVDYE
-646 FVMKALGGDAKLV
+646 FVVKALGGDAKLV
-659 ENLDK
+659 QNLDQ

-673 YASRRD
+673 YALRRD
-679 VSGRN
+679 ASGRN

-774 PQAVSAGEYSRII
+774 PQAVSPGEYSRII

-793 YENLSRIRQSNSY
+793 YDNLLRIRQSNSY
-806 KFVKKFNGAIYY
+806 KFVKKFNGAVYY

>member
-1 MKKIVLTIFL
+1 MKKIALSLFLTAVIGSAL
-11 LLTVAGAA
+11 
-19 FAAPQMPKKC
+19 AAPQMPKKC
-29 LAFRP
+29 VAFRP
-34 KKLGSIILT
+34 KKLGAIILT
-43 EREADAFVKSGTF
+43 EKEAAAFMKSGTF
-56 GQTDVPGKGQATYW
+56 GQTDAPGKGQATYW
-70 DVYSDRE
+70 DVYSDRAD
-77 NNTTYVAPNSTT
+77 NTTYESPNSST
-89 KYSSLKFN
+89 KFSSLDFN

-112 YTEPK
+112 YSEPK

-134 IPMSHLLLWQSCL
+134 IPMNHLLLWQSCL

-156 ALLCVNLEAKSST
+156 ALLCVNLEAKNT
-169 AELGAGYFSP
+169 TGDLGAGYLNP
-179 DRKGA
+179 DRKGK
-184 SMPLTTDMNF
+184 SIPLTTDMNF

-201 NGMALLAI
+201 NDMALLAI

-248 VEYYAAKN
+248 VEYYAAKHEQ
-256 ARVKIFATH
+256 VKIFAT
-265 QEAENQIGH
+265 QSDAVSQQGRP
-274 VISFIP
+274 ISFIP
-280 FKKRTSTR
+280 FEKRTSTK
-288 YDRYLYRMSPDH
+288 YDRYLYRMAPEH
-300 LRFPILDATDAVIY
+300 LRFPILDGSTEKAY

-322 GGQAQGTTA
+322 GGQAQGTSTPTN
-331 SAEEEPTIDKI
+331 EPTIDKL
-342 KEAKLR
+342 KEEKLR
-348 KMQHINLAVVI
+348 KMQRINLAVVI

-383 SRNYNLKIG
+383 SKNYNLRIG
-392 IVIYRDYAD
+392 VVIYRDYTD
-401 GADGL
+401 GAGL
-406 VEVLPLTSARHNLE
+406 AEVLPMTSARHNLE
-420 RVNEF
+420 RVNAF

-435 SSARDHTQE
+435 SSASDRTQE
-444 EALYNGVNTA
+444 EALYNGINTA
-454 LDQLAFRE
+454 LDQLAFRD

-474 GNDLRD
+474 GNDVKD
-480 TKIDQRILIDKLI
+480 TKVGARSLIDKLVE
-493 DKDIHLMGFQ
+493 KDIHLMGFQ
-503 VQNKGVTAYNSFNDQ
+503 VQNKGVAAYNNFNDQ
-518 LLAMM
+518 LLTLM

-532 KLNSQ
+532 KLNEK
-537 IRIRARQTKSET
+537 IRVVARQTKST
-549 NGTTDGYNFEGNIEG
+549 ANGRPDGYDFEGNIEG
-564 DQLYICNHRFTD
+564 DQLYICNHRFSD

-587 KLQAHMVKAISD
+587 MLQAHMVKAISN
-599 FSNTIQHQL
+599 FANTIQHQL
-608 DLMIKPIT
+608 DLIVKPL
-616 AAPEKKP
+616 APTRP
-623 SGQSSRFGQNAGGT
+623 AQSSGT
-637 AGMINVDYE
+637 NSQFVKRQDSTPGMINVDYE
-646 FVMKALGGDAKLV
+646 FVIKALGGDAKLV
-659 ENLDK
+659 ENLDQ

-673 YASRRD
+673 YALRRD
-679 VSGRN
+679 ASGRN

-774 PQAVSAGEYSRII
+774 PQAVSPGEYSRII

-793 YENLSRIRQSNSY
+793 YDNLSRIRQSNSY
-806 KFVKKFNGAIYY
+806 KFVKKFNGAVYY

>member
-1 MKKIVLTIFL
+1 MKKIVALVLFL
-11 LLTVAGAA
+11 STALCSALY
-19 FAAPQMPKKC
+19 AAPQLPKKC
-29 LAFRP
+29 MAFRP
-34 KKLGSIILT
+34 KKLGAIILT
-43 EREADAFVKSGTF
+43 EKEADAFVKSGSF
-56 GQTDVPGKGQATYW
+56 GQTDAPGRGQATYW

-77 NNTTYVAPNSTT
+77 NNTTYASPGVST
-89 KYSSLKFN
+89 KFSSLKFN

-134 IPMSHLLLWQSCL
+134 IPMNHLLLWQSCL

-156 ALLCVNLEAKSST
+156 ALLCVNLEAKNLSGD
-169 AELGAGYFSP
+169 LGAGYLSP
-179 DRKGA
+179 DRSGKPI
-184 SMPLTTDMNF
+184 PLTTDMNF

-201 NGMALLAI
+201 KDMALLAI

-248 VEYYAAKN
+248 VEYYAAKHEQ
-256 ARVKIFATH
+256 VKIFAT
-265 QEAENQIGH
+265 QSEALSQQGH
-274 VISFIP
+274 AISFIP
-280 FKKRTSTR
+280 FEKRTSTR
-288 YDRYLYRMSPDH
+288 YDRYLYRMAPEH
-300 LRFPILDATDAVIY
+300 LRFPILDGTNDRAY

-322 GGQAQGTTA
+322 GGQAQGTSTPTN
-331 SAEEEPTIDKI
+331 EPTIDKL
-342 KEAKLR
+342 KEEKLR
-348 KMQHINLAVVI
+348 KMQRINLAVVI

-383 SRNYNLKIG
+383 SRNYNLRIG
-392 IVIYRDYAD
+392 VVIYRDYTD
-401 GADGL
+401 GTGL
-406 VEVLPLTSARHNLE
+406 AEVLPMTSAQHNLE
-420 RVNEF
+420 RVNAF
-425 LDSGGSYGIR
+425 LDSGGTYGIR
-435 SSARDHTQE
+435 SSSSDRTQE
-444 EALYNGVNTA
+444 EALYNGINTA
-454 LDQLAFRE
+454 LDKLAFRD

-474 GNDLRD
+474 GNDLKD
-480 TKIDQRILIDKLI
+480 TRFNSRSLIDKLVQ
-493 DKDIHLMGFQ
+493 KDIHLMGFQ
-503 VQNKGVTAYNSFNDQ
+503 VQNKGVAAYNNFNSQ
-518 LLAMM
+518 LLELM

-532 KLNSQ
+532 KLNEK
-537 IRIRARQTKSET
+537 IRVVARQTQSKST
-549 NGTTDGYNFEGNIEG
+549 GRTDGYNFEGNIEG

-576 ATVNDGKMAPE
+576 ATVNGGVMSPE
-587 KLQAHMVKAISD
+587 VLQSYMVKAISD
-599 FSNTIQHQL
+599 FANTIQHQL
-608 DLMIKPIT
+608 DLIVKPINSL
-616 AAPEKKP
+616 PV
-623 SGQSSRFGQNAGGT
+623 SGGGT
-637 AGMINVDYE
+637 TSKFVGRSSTPGMINVDYE
-646 FVMKALGGDAKLV
+646 FVVKALGGDAKLV
-659 ENLDK
+659 QNLDQ

-673 YASRRD
+673 YALRRD
-679 VSGRN
+679 ASGRN

-774 PQAVSAGEYSRII
+774 PQAVSPGEYSRII

-793 YENLSRIRQSNSY
+793 YENLLRIRQSNSY
-806 KFVKKFNGAIYY
+806 KFVKKFNGAVYY

>member
-1 MKKIVLTIFL
+1 MKKIVALVLFL
-11 LLTVAGAA
+11 STALCSALY
-19 FAAPQMPKKC
+19 AAPQLPKKC
-29 LAFRP
+29 MAFRP
-34 KKLGSIILT
+34 KKLGAIILT
-43 EREADAFVKSGTF
+43 EKEADAFVKSGSF
-56 GQTDVPGKGQATYW
+56 GQTDAPGRGQATYW

-77 NNTTYVAPNSTT
+77 NNTTYASPGVST
-89 KYSSLKFN
+89 KFSSLKFN

-134 IPMSHLLLWQSCL
+134 IPMNHLLLWQSCL

-156 ALLCVNLEAKSST
+156 ALLCVNLEAKNLSGD
-169 AELGAGYFSP
+169 LGAGYLSP
-179 DRKGA
+179 DRSGKPI
-184 SMPLTTDMNF
+184 PLTTDMNF

-201 NGMALLAI
+201 KDMALLAI

-248 VEYYAAKN
+248 VEYYAAKHEQ
-256 ARVKIFATH
+256 VKIFAT
-265 QEAENQIGH
+265 QSEALSQQGH
-274 VISFIP
+274 AISFIP
-280 FKKRTSTR
+280 FEKRTSTR
-288 YDRYLYRMSPDH
+288 YDRYLYRMAPEH
-300 LRFPILDATDAVIY
+300 LRFPILDGTNDRAY

-322 GGQAQGTTA
+322 GGQAQGTSTPTN
-331 SAEEEPTIDKI
+331 EPTIDKL
-342 KEAKLR
+342 KEEKLR
-348 KMQHINLAVVI
+348 KMQRINLAVVI

-383 SRNYNLKIG
+383 SRNYNLRIG
-392 IVIYRDYAD
+392 VVIYRDYTD
-401 GADGL
+401 GTGL
-406 VEVLPLTSARHNLE
+406 AEVLPMTSAQHNLE
-420 RVNEF
+420 RVNAF
-425 LDSGGSYGIR
+425 LDSGGTYGIR
-435 SSARDHTQE
+435 SSSSDRTQE
-444 EALYNGVNTA
+444 EALYNGINTA
-454 LDQLAFRE
+454 LDKLAFRD

-474 GNDLRD
+474 GNDV
-480 TKIDQRILIDKLI
+480 KDQRFSSRSLIDKLVQ
-493 DKDIHLMGFQ
+493 KDIHLMGFQ
-503 VQNKGVTAYNSFNDQ
+503 VQNKGVAAYNNFNSQ
-518 LLAMM
+518 LLELM

-532 KLNSQ
+532 KLNEK
-537 IRIRARQTKSET
+537 IRVVARQTQSKST
-549 NGTTDGYNFEGNIEG
+549 GRTDGYNFEGNIEG

-576 ATVNDGKMAPE
+576 ATVNGGVMSPE
-587 KLQAHMVKAISD
+587 VLQSYMVKAISD
-599 FSNTIQHQL
+599 FANTIQHQL
-608 DLMIKPIT
+608 DLIVKPINSL
-616 AAPEKKP
+616 PV
-623 SGQSSRFGQNAGGT
+623 SGGGT
-637 AGMINVDYE
+637 TSKFVGRSSTPGMINVDYE
-646 FVMKALGGDAKLV
+646 FVVKALGGDAKLV
-659 ENLDK
+659 QNLDQ

-673 YASRRD
+673 YALRRD
-679 VSGRN
+679 ASGRN

-774 PQAVSAGEYSRII
+774 PQAVSPGEYSRII

-793 YENLSRIRQSNSY
+793 YENLLRIRQSNSY
-806 KFVKKFNGAIYY
+806 KFVKKFNGAVYY

>member
-1 MKKIVLTIFL
+1 MKKIVALVLFL
-11 LLTVAGAA
+11 STALCSALY
-19 FAAPQMPKKC
+19 AAPQLPKKC
-29 LAFRP
+29 MAFRP
-34 KKLGSIILT
+34 KKLGAIILT
-43 EREADAFVKSGTF
+43 EKEANAFVKSGSF
-56 GQTDVPGKGQATYW
+56 GQTDAPGRGQATYW

-77 NNTTYVAPNSTT
+77 NNTTYASPGAST
-89 KYSSLKFN
+89 KFSSLKFN

-134 IPMSHLLLWQSCL
+134 IPMNHLLLWQSCL

-156 ALLCVNLEAKSST
+156 ALLCVNLEAKNLSGD
-169 AELGAGYFSP
+169 LGAGYLSP
-179 DRKGA
+179 DRTGKPI
-184 SMPLTTDMNF
+184 PLTTDMNF

-201 NGMALLAI
+201 KDMALLAI

-220 VLYCWVPERSFVP
+220 VLYCWVPEQSFVP

-248 VEYYAAKN
+248 VEYYAAKHEQ
-256 ARVKIFATH
+256 VKIFAT
-265 QEAENQIGH
+265 QREALSQQGH
-274 VISFIP
+274 AISFIP
-280 FKKRTSTR
+280 FEKRTSTR
-288 YDRYLYRMSPDH
+288 YDRYLYRMAPEH
-300 LRFPILDATDAVIY
+300 LRFPILDGTNDRAY

-322 GGQAQGTTA
+322 GGQAQGTSTPTN
-331 SAEEEPTIDKI
+331 EPTIDKL
-342 KEAKLR
+342 KEEKLR
-348 KMQHINLAVVI
+348 KMQRINLAVVI

-383 SRNYNLKIG
+383 SRNYNLRIG
-392 IVIYRDYAD
+392 VVIYRDYTD
-401 GADGL
+401 GTGL
-406 VEVLPLTSARHNLE
+406 AEVLPMTSAQHNLE
-420 RVNEF
+420 RVNAF
-425 LDSGGSYGIR
+425 LDSGGTYGIR
-435 SSARDHTQE
+435 SSASDRTQE
-444 EALYNGVNTA
+444 EALFNGINTA
-454 LDQLAFRE
+454 LDKLAFRD

-474 GNDLRD
+474 GNDLKD
-480 TKIDQRILIDKLI
+480 TRFNSRSLIDKLVQ
-493 DKDIHLMGFQ
+493 KDIHLMGFQ
-503 VQNKGVTAYNSFNDQ
+503 VQNKGVAAYNNFNSQ
-518 LLAMM
+518 LLELM

-532 KLNSQ
+532 KLNEK
-537 IRIRARQTKSET
+537 IRVVARQTQSKTS
-549 NGTTDGYNFEGNIEG
+549 GRTDGYNFEGNIEG

-576 ATVNDGKMAPE
+576 ATVNGGVMSPE
-587 KLQAHMVKAISD
+587 VLQSYMVKAISD
-599 FSNTIQHQL
+599 FANTIQHQL
-608 DLMIKPIT
+608 DLIVKPINSL
-616 AAPEKKP
+616 PV
-623 SGQSSRFGQNAGGT
+623 SGGGT
-637 AGMINVDYE
+637 TSKFVGRSSTPGMINVDYE
-646 FVMKALGGDAKLV
+646 FVVKALGGDAKLV
-659 ENLDK
+659 QNLDQ

-673 YASRRD
+673 YALRRD
-679 VSGRN
+679 ASGRN

-774 PQAVSAGEYSRII
+774 PQAVSPGEYSRII

-793 YENLSRIRQSNSY
+793 YENLLRIRQSNSY
-806 KFVKKFNGAIYY
+806 KFVKKCNGAVYY